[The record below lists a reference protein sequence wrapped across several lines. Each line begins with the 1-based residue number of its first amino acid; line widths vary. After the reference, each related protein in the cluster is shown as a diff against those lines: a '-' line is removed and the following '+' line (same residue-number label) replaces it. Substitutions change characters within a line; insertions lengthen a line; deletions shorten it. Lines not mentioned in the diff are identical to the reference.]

1 MLKSGGKKKKELFS
15 EILADI
21 QNRGENRHILI
32 NLGNNIYILFIY
44 YFYYLFLT
52 IIQANWI
59 KFEYRSR
66 EFNISQLIIDEVEA
80 NSAVSSIL
88 VSKCYH
94 NRYLIAIS

>member
-21 QNRGENRHILI
+21 QNRGEKHILI

-44 YFYYLFLT
+44 YFYLFLT
-52 IIQANWI
+52 IMQANWI

>member
-1 MLKSGGKKKKELFS
+1 M
-15 EILADI
+15 
-21 QNRGENRHILI
+21 
-32 NLGNNIYILFIY
+32 
-44 YFYYLFLT
+44 
-52 IIQANWI
+52 QANWI

-80 NSAVSSIL
+80 NSTVSSIL

>member
-1 MLKSGGKKKKELFS
+1 M
-15 EILADI
+15 
-21 QNRGENRHILI
+21 
-32 NLGNNIYILFIY
+32 
-44 YFYYLFLT
+44 
-52 IIQANWI
+52 QANWI
-59 KFEYRSR
+59 KFEYRS

>member
-1 MLKSGGKKKKELFS
+1 M
-15 EILADI
+15 
-21 QNRGENRHILI
+21 
-32 NLGNNIYILFIY
+32 
-44 YFYYLFLT
+44 
-52 IIQANWI
+52 QANWI